1 MVENYPYK
9 IKKAHT
15 WEIKS
20 ITAGLEPP
28 IKRKN
33 LDTFYC
39 IKINHLK
46 WQGTTIL
53 IQFKYNRLIMKP
65 PACNRLII
73 ISNR

>member
-1 MVENYPYK
+1 MHKKRGYSNENYLKYPIK
-9 IKKAHT
+9 IKNRSSLRET
-15 WEIKS
+15 S
-20 ITAGLEPP
+20 FSRRP
-28 IKRKN
+28 IDFK
-33 LDTFYC
+33 
-39 IKINHLK
+39 K